1 MACIVHMCIKTRGR
15 KMPFAADMTVERVL
29 AERPD
34 AIELFKASGLG
45 KFEDAE
51 IRRTLGSILK
61 LRTAL
66 AMARVDEKGFLE
78 ALNGSGPE
86 SAGLAFALDYGS
98 QRSLSMLGLLP
109 CGMKMPFKRS
119 FEGFLASHEGK
130 GASGAEWKCLVEG
143 NVNHEYSYYP
153 YIDTIS
159 SADEMPDVVV
169 CADINS
175 FMHHRFMRELLP
187 AGGFKSLNDPASLN
201 SDFAGTGYLD
211 PQGRYTM
218 LSANLLV
225 LVVNKAK
232 AVGLKIPKTWADFL
246 SGGFAGRLVIRGQ
259 DGSFCNGVLMP
270 FHQLYGIE
278 GVRKLAK
285 ALRGGMHP
293 AEMVEDIERGR
304 AEAAPFYIMP
314 LFFAKRLKDAS
325 QFEIVIPEDGA
336 IVSPVFM
343 LVRSSRAA
351 EASAIADFILGREMS
366 QTCADAGF
374 PSVRADVEN
383 KLPAGAKL
391 LWMGWDYL
399 EGQDPGDVKAQI
411 ERAVEESRR

>member
-1 MACIVHMCIKTRGR
+1 MNQKGR
-15 KMPFAADMTVERVL
+15 MKMHFSADMTVESIL
-29 AERPD
+29 EGSPD
-34 AIELFKASGLG
+34 ALALFKANGLG
-45 KFEDAE
+45 KFEDDE
-51 IRRTLGSILK
+51 TRRTLGSILK

-66 AMARVDEKGFLE
+66 SMARADEKGFLS
-78 ALNGSGPE
+78 ALNGSGSE
-86 SAGLAFALDYGS
+86 AAGLDFALDYSS
-98 QRSLSMLGLLP
+98 QSRLSMLGLLP
-109 CGMKMPFKRS
+109 CGMKMSFKRS
-119 FEGFLASHEGK
+119 FEAFLLSREGRA
-130 GASGAEWKCLVEG
+130 ASGVEWKCLVEG

-153 YIDTIS
+153 YIDTIR
-159 SADEMPDVVV
+159 SADEIPDVVV

-187 AGGFKSLNDPASLN
+187 AGGFKSLNDPANLN
-201 SDFAGTGYLD
+201 PDFAGTGYLD
-211 PQGRYTM
+211 PKGRYTM

-225 LVVNKAK
+225 LVVNKSK
-232 AVGLKIPKTWADFL
+232 AAGLKIPGNWADL
-246 SGGFAGRLVIRGQ
+246 LGGAYADKLVIRGQ
-259 DGSFCNGVLMP
+259 EGSFCNGVLMP
-270 FHQLYGIE
+270 FHQLYGMD
-278 GVRKLAK
+278 GVRSLAR
-285 ALRGGMHP
+285 AVRGGMHP

-304 AEAAPFYIMP
+304 ADAAPLYIMP

-374 PSVRADVEN
+374 PSVRADVGN

-399 EGQDPGDVKAQI
+399 EGSDPAVVKAEI
-411 ERAVEESRR
+411 ERAVDESRRR